1 MELLKYSILE
11 MPRKR
16 RDGTL
21 DKVYQDIDLSPT
33 LLISTFHVNGLN
45 TTIQRQKWSNCIKN
59 KVQIY
64 ATLKKIKHKETG

>member
-1 MELLKYSILE
+1 
-11 MPRKR
+11 
-16 RDGTL
+16 
-21 DKVYQDIDLSPT
+21 VYQDIDLSPT

>member
-45 TTIQRQKWSNCIKN
+45 TTIQRQK
-59 KVQIY
+59 
-64 ATLKKIKHKETG
+64 